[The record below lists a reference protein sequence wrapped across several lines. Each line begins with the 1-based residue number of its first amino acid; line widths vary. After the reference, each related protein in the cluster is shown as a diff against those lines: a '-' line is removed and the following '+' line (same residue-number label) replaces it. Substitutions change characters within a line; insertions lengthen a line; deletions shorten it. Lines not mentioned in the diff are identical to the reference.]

1 MYDII
6 KNLINHTWQSN
17 YTSDQQYI
25 YYIAGTVIILFVVWV
40 FDIFP
45 YTFIPFLQA
54 SSANLDNKVVL
65 PQPGK
70 PKYKDIIKAPYKK
83 TGGIHAASLN

>member
-6 KNLINHTWQSN
+6 ANLINHTWIRD

-40 FDIFP
+40 FDIF
-45 YTFIPFLQA
+45 TQL
-54 SSANLDNKVVL
+54 V
-65 PQPGK
+65 
-70 PKYKDIIKAPYKK
+70 KAFRR
-83 TGGIHAASLN
+83 GGERK

>member
-40 FDIFP
+40 FDIF
-45 YTFIPFLQA
+45 TQF
-54 SSANLDNKVVL
+54 V
-65 PQPGK
+65 
-70 PKYKDIIKAPYKK
+70 KAFRR
-83 TGGIHAASLN
+83 GGERK